1 MLSRLPRIPKRK
13 QQLILKCFTND
24 VPAAA
29 VAYSYHKNAKGERLK
44 KDGIVDV
51 SRPCV
56 NRYYRH
62 YRECIYKS
70 LRRAPRFSGEVEVD
84 IGFFS
89 GRSSKKT
96 SALVRRLAGLPVAKI
111 VAHRKKLA
119 KREQSKQMVLG
130 ILQRSGDVYLL
141 PIKKKDRITLEA
153 AIRLVV
159 EQGSTIYSDF
169 EQGFNKLHLD
179 GYKHESVNH
188 SIEYV
193 SQKGVHING
202 IEGFWSEARGRMGRN
217 FRGIPRSTLP
227 LHIKEC
233 EFRFNH
239 RNEMTRALKAVL

>member
-1 MLSRLPRIPKRK
+1 MLTRLPRISKKK
-13 QQLILKCFTND
+13 QQLIFNCFVKD
-24 VPAAA
+24 VPATG
-29 VAYSYHKNAKGERLK
+29 VAYSYHKTNKGEVVK

-51 SRPCV
+51 SRMCV

-96 SALVRRLAGLPVAKI
+96 SALVRRLAGLPAAKI
-111 VAHRKKLA
+111 VAQRKKLQ

-141 PIKKKDRITLEA
+141 PIKKKDLITLESA
-153 AIRLVV
+153 MRLVV
-159 EQGSTIYSDF
+159 EPGSTIYSDF

-193 SQKGVHING
+193 TQKGVHING

-239 RNEMTRALKAVL
+239 RHDMTRAMKALL